1 MANRCTQVLLILLA
15 LPALAV
21 PLACLIYLLMRGL
34 PGFDSSLFSLN
45 FSSAGFDDKHSVIP
59 QIMGSLALSVLSCL
73 LALPLA
79 IGLSLYN
86 RLYAGP
92 RSKLFMQHLLTSF
105 QSIPPL
111 VYGLFG
117 LLIFVHFLGWGLSL
131 AAGTIVLA
139 MIILPVLTLNTIHA
153 IERVPQDYTDAARA
167 LGMSAS
173 QIIWHVWRPRA
184 WRSLLTGL
192 FLAVART
199 LSETAPI
206 LFTAT
211 VFSGASWPDS
221 LLSPVTSLQTHI
233 FYLAQEAVDENTVAR
248 AWSSALVLV
257 TLVTMFSVIAHLLN
271 KRHIKHG

>member
-1 MANRCTQVLLILLA
+1 MANRFTQALLIALA
-15 LPALAV
+15 LPAIAV
-21 PLACLIYLLMRGL
+21 PLACLLYLLMRGL
-34 PGFDSSLFSLN
+34 PGFDSNLFSLN
-45 FSSAGFDDKHSVIP
+45 LGESGFGSSQGIMAQVI
-59 QIMGSLALSVLSCL
+59 GSLALSILSCL

-79 IGLSLYN
+79 IGLSLYS

-92 RSKLFMQHLLTSF
+92 RSNSVMQHVLTTF

-111 VYGLFG
+111 VYGLCG
-117 LLIFVHFLGWGLSL
+117 LVVFVHLLGWGISL
-131 AAGTIVLA
+131 AAGAIVLA

-153 IERVPQDYTDAARA
+153 LERVPSDYTDAARA
-167 LGMSAS
+167 LGMSPS
-173 QIIWHVWRPRA
+173 RVVWHVWRPRA

-211 VFSGASWPDS
+211 VFSGASWPNS
-221 LLSPVTSLQTHI
+221 LFAPVTSLQTHI
-233 FYLAQEAVDENTVAR
+233 FYLAQEAVDENAVAR

-257 TLVTMFSVIAHLLN
+257 TLVAMFSLIAHLLN
-271 KRHIKHG
+271 RRRSHHG